1 MKRNLLFVSLIA
13 ASIAVTLLST
23 VISYR
28 NAVHA
33 AQDFLKSQALG
44 IATSLDTALSRYGT
58 KENIFTDMIESGKW
72 EGIAFLGLY
81 TRDGLTVLHSNEHLI
96 HKKIEDTDVKNTAE
110 RGEPLYHTMVLGTG
124 EEVFVLDVPV
134 HLGESTMTLR
144 VALHT
149 YPARTI
155 ARGARFQLVS
165 VGVVLSILSL
175 TSIFF
180 LIASRKKEELEK
192 AVAEKEKLSVLGE
205 MASVL
210 AHEIRNPL
218 GSIKGFAQ
226 YLKEQIAGQRPQ
238 NREVTEEYLDII
250 VAESKRIET
259 LTEDLLTYA
268 RHDDLNT
275 ERFFLSP
282 LIRETLSS
290 VPVPDPVSLRVEIP
304 EDIILVSDRNK
315 LRQVVENLA
324 QNAIDAIPGEGSVEI
339 HAEQTGDSVALKVSD
354 SGAGI
359 DEDALTNIFK
369 PFYTTKTKGTGL
381 GLAIVER
388 YIKAIGG
395 KMSVESR
402 RGKGSTFRMVIPLEL
417 NKVAGKE
424 GDK

>member
-1 MKRNLLFVSLIA
+1 MKRNLFFVCLIA
-13 ASIAVTLLST
+13 TSIAVTLVST
-23 VISYR
+23 YISYK

-33 AQDFLKSQALG
+33 AQDFLKSQAKG

-58 KENIFTDMIESGKW
+58 KENIFTDIIESGKW

-96 HKKIEDTDVKNTAE
+96 HKKIEDADIKNAAE
-110 RGEPLYHTMVLGTG
+110 RGEPIYHTMVLGTG
-124 EEVFVLDVPV
+124 EEVFALDVPV
-134 HLGESTMTLR
+134 HLRESTMTLR

-175 TSIFF
+175 ISVFF
-180 LIASRKKEELEK
+180 LIASRRKEELEK
-192 AVAEKEKLSVLGE
+192 TIAEKEKLSILGE

-226 YLKEQIAGQRPQ
+226 YLKEQITGQRPQ
-238 NREVTEEYLDII
+238 NREVTEQYLDII
-250 VAESKRIET
+250 VSESKRIET

-268 RHDDLNT
+268 RQDDLRIQN
-275 ERFFLSP
+275 FSL
-282 LIRETLSS
+282 LALVRETLSS
-290 VPVPDPVSLRVEIP
+290 VSVPSAISLRVDIP

-315 LRQVVENLA
+315 LRQMVENLL
-324 QNAIDAIPGEGSVEI
+324 QNAIDAIPETGNIEI
-339 HAEQTGDSVALKVSD
+339 HAEGKGESVLMKVSD
-354 SGAGI
+354 SGEGMN
-359 DEDALTNIFK
+359 EDALANIFK

-388 YIKAIGG
+388 YTRALGG

-402 RGKGSTFRMVIPLEL
+402 RGKGSTFSILIPM
-417 NKVAGKE
+417 KVSGNT
-424 GDK
+424 